1 MSPAL
6 FLVIGLVLSVI
17 GSLVAWL
24 FLRDRPA
31 STDAM
36 ADFRRTMSALDPNG
50 PKQPRDRNGSKGSSR
65 KRCTAR

>member
-6 FLVIGLVLSVI
+6 FLVVALVLSVL
-17 GSLVAWL
+17 GSLVVWL

-36 ADFRRTMSALDPNG
+36 ADFRRTMSALDPNAD
-50 PKQPRDRNGSKGSSR
+50 KDQRPRGTPKGSGR
-65 KRCTAR
+65 KG

>member
-6 FLVIGLVLSVI
+6 FLVIGVVLSVI

-65 KRCTAR
+65 KR

>member
-6 FLVIGLVLSVI
+6 FLVIGLVLSVV
-17 GSLVAWL
+17 GSLIAWL

-36 ADFRRTMSALDPNG
+36 ADFRRTMSALDPDG
-50 PKQPRDRNGSKGSSR
+50 AKQQRDRNGPKGSQR
-65 KRCTAR
+65 KR

>member
-1 MSPAL
+1 
-6 FLVIGLVLSVI
+6 VI

-65 KRCTAR
+65 KR